1 MKYFIY
7 SFIYLYF
14 MKEYMTVMCR
24 IYSNGEAQVTISH
37 IRNEEVY
44 TTTELQECRG
54 GGAKCTDVLVNVQT
68 SSKQCLICSIGL
80 ILWCVNAPTM
90 ANYKLPYQLQT
101 V

>member
-44 TTTELQECRG
+44 TTTEL
-54 GGAKCTDVLVNVQT
+54 
-68 SSKQCLICSIGL
+68 
-80 ILWCVNAPTM
+80 
-90 ANYKLPYQLQT
+90 
-101 V
+101 